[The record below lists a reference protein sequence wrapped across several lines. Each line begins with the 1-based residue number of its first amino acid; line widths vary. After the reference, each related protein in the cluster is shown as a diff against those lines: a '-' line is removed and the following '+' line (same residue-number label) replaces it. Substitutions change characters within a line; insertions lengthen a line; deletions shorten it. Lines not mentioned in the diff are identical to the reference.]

1 MQLTDRGSVQQ
12 RRRRRRRR
20 QWCVISR
27 SWIVEERGFPWTGAT
42 NRTRE
47 ASNGGAQERK
57 QKELTSEPQRVRGA
71 VLIMPSVSTNCPR
84 NHHHDQGELVG
95 NQSRF
100 STGLGR
106 WYGLLRSPTIDRSA
120 SRIIDHHTSDEASGI
135 SSPVNNTF
143 LASMRPLGID
153 RMVTRRHLSRPTI
166 LIILLVLCGFIHADI
181 VNYDDDYLD
190 VTIREEIPY
199 QRSTVDSDSYVVAVV
214 EFHPEQMT
222 IPIEERTRIHL
233 NEYSEMIRSATARP
247 ADIIV
252 FPELTLNSLSDPV
265 FVPEPSQHVI
275 PCNDYGTILVTL
287 SCLAREVQK
296 YLVINLSEQFFV
308 QHRAETVR
316 YNTDVVFDRNG
327 MVIARY
333 RKFNLFKEPG
343 TSITDAPELVTFD
356 TDFGVRFGVFTCF
369 DILFAAPT
377 LQLVKQGLRD
387 FVFPAFWTSEPPFLA
402 STQIFESWA
411 YAVDAN
417 LIVSG
422 TNYALSGATGTGVF
436 NGRSGALLAHFTGI
450 PTRQLHMVTVP
461 KKHTRWQPS
470 RSDFVPAV
478 LNNERPEPHRIP
490 GAELERVVMGR
501 DFLEQFTTMQLNP
514 EWAEDTIEQIVCHG
528 FFCCDFSISTKIIEP
543 YTLTHYYRM
552 AVFDGDRTFQG
563 FADAH
568 VSICA
573 VIACRNESIA
583 SCGRLLIDASP
594 YMEFTDITIT
604 GRFIANGTLA
614 MPNTLDMAMYSLD
627 AEQYQFSGDVNY
639 TDNYQTVT
647 MKLNSPVNHLQTFGI
662 YAFNHKNFEFYNP
675 IELPAENPPPD
686 GGDDG
691 GDDGA
696 ASLVNPPKRVIL
708 LLGALLAS
716 AVLHPV
722 TLH

>member
-1 MQLTDRGSVQQ
+1 
-12 RRRRRRRR
+12 
-20 QWCVISR
+20 
-27 SWIVEERGFPWTGAT
+27 
-42 NRTRE
+42 
-47 ASNGGAQERK
+47 
-57 QKELTSEPQRVRGA
+57 
-71 VLIMPSVSTNCPR
+71 MPSVSTNCTR
-84 NHHHDQGELVG
+84 NHHHDQQELVG
-95 NQSRF
+95 SQSRS

-106 WYGLLRSPTIDRSA
+106 WYGQSRSQTIDRSVTRTIGNH
-120 SRIIDHHTSDEASGI
+120 SSDEASSI
-135 SSPVNNTF
+135 PSPVNNTSS
-143 LASMRPLGID
+143 ANMRPLGID
-153 RMVTRRHLSRPTI
+153 TMVATQHDSRPAI
-166 LIILLVLCGFIHADI
+166 LIVLLVLCGFVRADEI
-181 VNYDDDYLD
+181 LNYDDDYLD

-222 IPIEERTRIHL
+222 IPIEQRTRIHL
-233 NEYSEMIRSATARP
+233 NEYSELIRSATARP

-265 FVPEPSQHVI
+265 FVPEPSQHVV
-275 PCNDYGTILVTL
+275 PCDDDHGNILVAL

-333 RKFNLFKEPG
+333 RKYNLFKEPG

-377 LQLVKQGLRD
+377 LQLVQQGLRD

-411 YAVDAN
+411 YAIDAN

-436 NGRSGALLAHFTGI
+436 NGRNGALLTHFTGT
-450 PTRQLHMVTVP
+450 PTRQLHTVTVP
-461 KKHTRWQPS
+461 KKHTSRHHYPS
-470 RSDFVPAV
+470 DAVPPV
-478 LNNERPEPHRIP
+478 LNNERSEPHRIP

-514 EWAEDTIEQIVCHG
+514 EWSEDTIEQIMCHG
-528 FFCCDFSISTKIIEP
+528 FFCCDFSISTKINEP
-543 YTLTHYYRM
+543 YPLTHYYRM

-568 VSICA
+568 VSICG

-583 SCGRLLIDASP
+583 SCGRLLLDASP

-604 GRFIANGTLA
+604 GRFVANGTLA

-627 AEQYQFSGDVNY
+627 ADQYQFSGDVNY

-647 MKLNSPVNHLQTFGI
+647 MKLNGPVNHLQTFGI
-662 YAFNHKNFEFYNP
+662 YAFNHKNFEFFNP
-675 IELPAENPPPD
+675 IQLPAESPPPEK
-686 GGDDG
+686 GDDDDD
-691 GDDGA
+691 DDGA
-696 ASLVNPPKRVIL
+696 ASLVDPPTGIII
-708 LLGALLAS
+708 LLGALLVTAFR
-716 AVLHPV
+716 HPV
-722 TLH
+722 IVG

>member
-1 MQLTDRGSVQQ
+1 MATTWHV
-12 RRRRRRRR
+12 
-20 QWCVISR
+20 SR
-27 SWIVEERGFPWTGAT
+27 A
-42 NRTRE
+42 
-47 ASNGGAQERK
+47 
-57 QKELTSEPQRVRGA
+57 
-71 VLIMPSVSTNCPR
+71 
-84 NHHHDQGELVG
+84 
-95 NQSRF
+95 
-100 STGLGR
+100 
-106 WYGLLRSPTIDRSA
+106 
-120 SRIIDHHTSDEASGI
+120 
-135 SSPVNNTF
+135 
-143 LASMRPLGID
+143 
-153 RMVTRRHLSRPTI
+153 TI
-166 LIILLVLCGFIHADI
+166 LISLLVLCGFVRADI
-181 VNYDDDYLD
+181 LNYDDDYLD
-190 VTIREEIPY
+190 VTMREEIPY
-199 QRSTVDSDSYVVAVV
+199 ERSTVDSDSYVVAVV

-222 IPIEERTRIHL
+222 MPIEERTRIHL
-233 NEYSEMIRSATARP
+233 NGYIELVRSATARP

-265 FVPEPSQHVI
+265 FVPEPSQNVI
-275 PCNDYGTILVTL
+275 PCDDHGTILVTL

-333 RKFNLFKEPG
+333 RKYNLFKEPG
-343 TSITDAPELVTFD
+343 TSITDAPELVYFD
-356 TDFGVRFGVFTCF
+356 TDFGVQFGVFTCF

-377 LQLVKQGLRD
+377 LRLVQEKGLRD

-411 YAVDAN
+411 YAIDAN

-436 NGRSGALLAHFTGI
+436 NGRNGALLAHFTGT
-450 PTRQLHMVTVP
+450 PTRQLHTVTVP
-461 KKHTRWQPS
+461 KKHTNRYPS
-470 RSDFVPAV
+470 PIDAIPAV
-478 LNNERPEPHRIP
+478 LNNERSEPHRIP

-514 EWAEDTIEQIVCHG
+514 EWAEDTFEQIVCHG

-543 YTLTHYYRM
+543 YPLTHYYRM

-568 VSICA
+568 VSICG

-583 SCGRLLIDASP
+583 SCGRLLLDASP

-627 AEQYQFSGDVNY
+627 ADQYQFFNDVNY
-639 TDNYQTVT
+639 TDNYQTAT
-647 MKLNSPVNHLQTFGI
+647 MKLTSPVKHLQTFGI
-662 YAFNHKNFEFYNP
+662 YAFNHKNFEFFNS
-675 IELPAENPPPD
+675 IKLPAENPPPGNGD
-686 GGDDG
+686 GDGD
-691 GDDGA
+691 DDGA
-696 ASLVNPPKRVIL
+696 ASLVDPPTGTII
-708 LLGALLAS
+708 LLGALL
-716 AVLHPV
+716 VRLLLLPV
-722 TLH
+722 ILG